1 MNGKNIIVNNFYIYC
16 TYNYMRVRSIKFRR
30 CKQTI
35 KTYKEKTS
43 EKLMKNLS
51 MNWVRLQTCR
61 LQKCLCYVCYWDYQS
76 SVHILLCSWNMLS
89 VCCFKVTQT
98 WLTPFKFQI
107 VIKLQIFHCEKDL
120 YWNLTLF
127 WLCLCTFLTCCGV
140 TTVTFKSFSE
150 S

>member
-30 CKQTI
+30 CKQT